1 MKIFCIG
8 RNYALHAKE
17 LNNAIPEEPVI
28 FMKPSTALLR
38 DGHPFYYPDFST
50 GIEYEAE
57 LVFKIAKN
65 GKSIQ
70 EQFAWSYVSEITV
83 GIDFT
88 ARDLQSKLK
97 EKALPWELAKAFD
110 NSAVIG
116 DFISINDL
124 VDKDKIQ
131 FELKKNGESAQ
142 SGNSADM
149 LFSIPQII
157 SFISKYFTLQTGDLI
172 YSGTPAGVG
181 KIAIGD
187 QLEGC
192 LEGKSLMHCT
202 VK

>member
-38 DGHPFYYPDFST
+38 DANPFYYPDFSS

-65 GKSIQ
+65 GKSVQ
-70 EQFAWSYVSEITV
+70 EQFAWSYISEVGV

-88 ARDLQSKLK
+88 ARDVQSKLK

-116 DFISINDL
+116 DFISINE
-124 VDKDKIQ
+124 VPDKDKIA
-131 FELKKNGESAQ
+131 FELKKNGEIVQ

-149 LFSIPQII
+149 LFSVPQII
-157 SFISKYFTLQTGDLI
+157 AFISRYFTLNTGDLI

-187 QLEGC
+187 HLEGF
-192 LEGKSLMHCT
+192 LEGKSMMNCT